1 MMLTRPSVTRVAQCG
16 EMAPYFGA
24 SMKLL
29 LVDDEPRNLD
39 VLEGLL
45 APLGHEIER
54 ADRGRTALAS
64 IETSPPDLVLLDLM
78 MPEMDGID
86 VLLHIRAMTGGAD
99 VPVVLVT
106 AHADREHR
114 LRGLEAGA
122 DDFLEKPVDGALLLA
137 RVQTLLRLKAARDE
151 LKTSHLELVER
162 HQALLQLQREQ
173 RELTEFIVHDLKT
186 PLAIVCTNLSFSLGE
201 VDTGTPDLVDALDEA
216 NEAAGR
222 LRRMI
227 EDLLAVSRLEQSNFP
242 IRVES
247 LPVTPL
253 LGEIA
258 SQARRRATERGISI
272 LAPTGPLVTANADA
286 SLLRRV
292 LENIVDNSLR
302 YTPAS
307 GTVALEAVGNHQ
319 VRIAVSNSGP
329 PIPTSERGRVFEK
342 FTRGS
347 HEPGHR
353 GGNAGLGLYFC
364 KRAIEALG
372 GDIQV
377 TETPEWPTSF
387 VITLPAAS

>member
-1 MMLTRPSVTRVAQCG
+1 MR
-16 EMAPYFGA
+16 
-24 SMKLL
+24 LL
-29 LVDDEPRNLD
+29 LVDDEPMNLD

-45 APLGHEIER
+45 LPLGHAIER
-54 ADRGRTALAS
+54 VDGGRAALAS
-64 IETSPPDLVLLDLM
+64 FDDSPPDLVLLDLM

-122 DDFLEKPVDGALLLA
+122 DDFLEKPVDGAMLLA

-151 LKTSHLELVER
+151 LKTSHAELVVR
-162 HQALLQLQREQ
+162 VRALQELQREQ

-186 PLAIVCTNLSFSLGE
+186 PLAIVCANLSFSLGE
-201 VDTGTPDLVDALDEA
+201 VKTDAPELFDALDEA
-216 NEAAGR
+216 NEAAAR

-242 IRVES
+242 LRVES
-247 LPVTPL
+247 LPVMAL
-253 LGEIA
+253 LGEVA
-258 SQARRRATERGISI
+258 AQARRRATERGISI
-272 LAPTGPLVTANADA
+272 VDPTGPVVRAHADA
-286 SLLRRV
+286 ALLRRV
-292 LENIVDNSLR
+292 IENIVDNSLR
-302 YTPAS
+302 YTPAA
-307 GTVALEAVGNHQ
+307 GKVALEVAGNHT

-329 PIPTSERGRVFEK
+329 AIPKAERGRVFEK

-347 HEPGHR
+347 HER
-353 GGNAGLGLYFC
+353 SAGGNAGLGLYFC

-372 GDIQV
+372 GEISV
-377 TETPEWPTSF
+377 IETAEWPTSF
-387 VITLPAAS
+387 VITLPAA